1 MRIGFNRKQK
11 IANLKSRQKEL
22 KGFTRLRTIQSGGG
36 TTTTY
41 SQDVSGK
48 TIQSITIQPITFK
61 KIPARK
67 VRISSL
73 KEKQRL
79 LKAPAR
85 KLNKRMLFT

>member
-1 MRIGFNRKQK
+1 MRIGINRKQK

-41 SQDVSGK
+41 SPSSSGK